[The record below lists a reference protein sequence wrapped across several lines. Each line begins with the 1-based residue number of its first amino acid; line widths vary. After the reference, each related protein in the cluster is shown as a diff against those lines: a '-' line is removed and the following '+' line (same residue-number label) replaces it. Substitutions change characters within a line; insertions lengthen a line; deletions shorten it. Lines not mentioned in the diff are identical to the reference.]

1 MRISL
6 ADSSANGFKKWSDA
20 HKAISAAADAIV
32 AADQDLDLADDT
44 PRAPSTPAASGG
56 LDGD

>member
-20 HKAISAAADAIV
+20 HKAISAADSAVV

-44 PRAPSTPAASGG
+44 SRAPRSLATSGA

>member
-20 HKAISAAADAIV
+20 HKAISAADNAIV
-32 AADQDLDLADDT
+32 AGDQDLDRADGT
-44 PRAPSTPAASGG
+44 PRAPRTPAASGG